1 MLNFFTIDWVKPVHL
16 PAPEIAICGSMNL
29 VRTSVNG
36 TKSSGSGSNLTRKSS
51 LGWEKTS
58 SAGKSWKFGEP
69 NFWKSPSEKSLLDPR
84 RDGSNPLWLDPR
96 FGGSNPLLL
105 DPRFGGSNPL
115 LGPNPREGPP
125 IVKSLLKPL
134 LGPNPR

>member
-69 NFWKSPSEKSLLDPR
+69 NFWKSPSEKSLLHTFTFGLIYKYVDRWLDPR
-84 RDGSNPLWLDPR
+84 RDGSN
-96 FGGSNPLLL
+96 
-105 DPRFGGSNPL
+105 
-115 LGPNPREGPP
+115 
-125 IVKSLLKPL
+125 
-134 LGPNPR
+134 